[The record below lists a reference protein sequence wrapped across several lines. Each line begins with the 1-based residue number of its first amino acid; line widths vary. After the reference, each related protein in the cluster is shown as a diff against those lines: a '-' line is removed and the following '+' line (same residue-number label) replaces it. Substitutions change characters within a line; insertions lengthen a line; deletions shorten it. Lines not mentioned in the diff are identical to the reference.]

1 MLISESMCAA
11 LNQQIGNEFG
21 AFLQY
26 VAIAAHF
33 DHESLPELAA
43 HFNRQADE
51 ERNHAMRFVRY
62 VLDAGGRVGI
72 PSIAAPKNSFATAE
86 EAVNLALE
94 HEVMVTR
101 QINGLVEL
109 AVQERDHITEN
120 TLRWFVTEQLE
131 EVHSA
136 ESLLRVIQ
144 RAGEEGLLQV
154 EDYLVRHKAAR
165 RAPAEGNPQL

>member
-1 MLISESMCAA
+1 MLISETMGAA

-21 AFLQY
+21 AYLQY

-43 HFNRQADE
+43 YFNRQADE

-62 VLDAGGRVGI
+62 VLDTGGRVEV
-72 PSIAAPKNSFATAE
+72 PSITAPQSRFATAE
-86 EAVNLALE
+86 EAANLALE

-136 ESLLRVIQ
+136 DSLLRVIQ
-144 RAGEEGLLQV
+144 RAGEDGLLQV
-154 EDYLVRHKAAR
+154 EDYLVRHKATR
-165 RAPAEGNPQL
+165 RAPTEGNPAL